1 MFQLNQIIS
10 SLIVIQINIFVF
22 LGWLCQIKR
31 AHLSITLDRG
41 DGGDGICNYNYNY
54 TGLNYSLIDRKII
67 KSQIF
72 DNDNNPKLQP
82 QSGLRVSVCH

>member
-10 SLIVIQINIFVF
+10 SLIVIKINIFVF
-22 LGWLCQIKR
+22 LGWLCQIKQ
-31 AHLSITLDRG
+31 AHLSITLDHG
-41 DGGDGICNYNYNY
+41 DGGDGICNYNDNY

-67 KSQIF
+67 KSLIF